1 MVDYYDDMP
10 LTIPDFA
17 FPDMKI
23 AIYCDGFSTAE
34 GNREKFKKDRSQ
46 SRELQLRDWI
56 VLRFAG
62 SEIKRNEMVV
72 DTIQRA
78 IAWRDRQREWRSQ
91 QQKPEGGTCGVIVLA
106 CVIAVALVS
115 GFYFLKG

>member
-1 MVDYYDDMP
+1 MP

-91 QQKPEGGTCGVIVLA
+91 QQKPEGGTCGVI
-106 CVIAVALVS
+106 AVALVS